1 MRIKKLLAVSLSAAV
16 FGPLTTIPAQAV
28 DMPDPAVWGACP
40 QDGAKDISKVIRTR
54 HGGPYGPP
62 ENQLGA
68 GDITLK
74 CGTENVGFRH
84 IVNRHGPQWQT
95 LADIEGRNWR
105 DIADM
110 ALTKNITN
118 PDQTAPQ
125 DGGKWCVSSEIY
137 LVNKD
142 SGEVVKTKRTKTILT
157 DKHEVLTTFPTDDG
171 CN

>member
-1 MRIKKLLAVSLSAAV
+1 
-16 FGPLTTIPAQAV
+16 
-28 DMPDPAVWGACP
+28 MPDPAVWGACP
-40 QDGAKDISKVIRTR
+40 QDGAKDIGKVIRTW

-84 IVNRHGPQWQT
+84 IVNRHDPQWQT

-142 SGEVVKTKRTKTILT
+142 SGEVVKTKRTRTILT